1 MSNVAPISPPPGQ
14 CESCSYAHII
24 ISGKGSQFFYCTRAE
39 IDTRYPKYP
48 RLPVVECPGYKA
60 RSSPQ
65 QVQ

>member
-1 MSNVAPISPPPGQ
+1 MSNAAPTSPPTGL
-14 CESCSYAHII
+14 CESCGHSRMIV
-24 ISGKGSQFFYCTRAE
+24 SGKGSRFFYCTRA
-39 IDTRYPKYP
+39 DTEERYPKYP